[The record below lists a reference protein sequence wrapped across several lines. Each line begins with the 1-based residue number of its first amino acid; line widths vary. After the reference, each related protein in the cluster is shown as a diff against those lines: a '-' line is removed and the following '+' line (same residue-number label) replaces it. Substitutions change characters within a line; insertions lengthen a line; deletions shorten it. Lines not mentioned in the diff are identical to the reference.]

1 MRKFKF
7 LTVTALSLLTAPVLA
22 QDLRDLTVEQ
32 ATVAQAGSPR
42 PGSLQVSVAVDR
54 QDATYAVG
62 EAVKLVLTATEDA
75 YVTVL
80 DVGPTGQVTQLF
92 PNQYQTDNHVY
103 ANRPVEIAGPGSGA
117 RVTVSGPV
125 GTELIKIVAAS
136 RPITVVPETQLQGRG
151 VFRTVEGGAQTLA
164 RNLQVVADPA
174 AQNDTR
180 IALTNFTLRTIP
192 SRVSAAPA
200 LVIVPGQ
207 APAVQPTPVAATLLP
222 VVLPAAPVSAPIPLP
237 SQQPFPLLIAA
248 DRPSYRVGDK
258 VTLAVTTMQACNLT
272 VLEFTTSGQVRTLF
286 PNPATPN
293 NAIGG
298 LQTVVIAGSPSAVTM
313 PVWGPAGTEQVLA
326 ICSTDAVAVNAGGD
340 RGTVLRDLAVVAER
354 QGAVTAMAAATF
366 TVQP

>member
-7 LTVTALSLLTAPVLA
+7 LTVTALSLLSAPVLA

-42 PGSLQVSVAVDR
+42 PGSLQVSVATDR

-62 EAVKLVLTATEDA
+62 ETVKLVLSATEDA

-92 PNQYQTDNHVY
+92 PNLYQTDNHVY

-125 GTELIKIVAAS
+125 GTELIKVVAAS

-207 APAVQPTPVAATLLP
+207 APAVQAAPIAATLLP
-222 VVLPAAPVSAPIPLP
+222 VVVPIPAAAPISLP
-237 SQQPFPLLIAA
+237 SHQPFPLLIAA
-248 DRPSYRVGDK
+248 DRSSYRVGDK

-298 LQTVVIAGSPSAVTM
+298 QQTVMIAGGPSAVAM
-313 PVWGPAGTEQVLA
+313 PVVGPAGTEQVLA

-340 RGTVLRDLAVVAER
+340 RGSVLRDLAVVAER
-354 QGAVTAMAAATF
+354 QGAVTAMAAVTF
-366 TVQP
+366 TVQM